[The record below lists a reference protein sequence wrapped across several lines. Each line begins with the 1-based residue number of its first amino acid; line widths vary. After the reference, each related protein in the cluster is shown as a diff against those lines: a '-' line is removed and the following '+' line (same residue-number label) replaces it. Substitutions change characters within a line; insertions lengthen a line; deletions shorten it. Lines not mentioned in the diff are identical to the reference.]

1 MNESHFIH
9 KSHNVSVLIYHLVCP
24 AKYRKV
30 IFEGAVDK
38 RLKAVCLE
46 IEKRYEI
53 HFLEIGLDKNHAH
66 FLFQSVPS
74 YSPSRLAKVIKSIT
88 AREIF
93 KSYPDLKKVLW
104 GSQFWSKS
112 YFMSTVGKHGD
123 EEKLRKYVQN
133 QNNVK
138 DYECLH
144 QSQLKLL

>member
-9 KSHNVSVLIYHLVCP
+9 KSHNVTVLIYHLVCP

-30 IFEGAVDK
+30 VFVGAVDA
-38 RLKAVCLE
+38 RLKEVCLE

-53 HFLEIGLDKNHAH
+53 HFLEIGLDQNHAH
-66 FLFQSVPS
+66 FLFHSVPS
-74 YSPSRLAKVIKSIT
+74 YSPSQLAKVIKSIT

-93 KSYPDLKKVLW
+93 KSYPDLKKALW
-104 GSQFWSKS
+104 GSQFWSKG
-112 YFMSTVGKHGD
+112 YFMSSVGKHGD
-123 EEKLRKYVQN
+123 EKQLRNYVQN
-133 QNNVK
+133 QGNIE